1 MSYFD
6 HVKCPNCS
14 AMLKPESLGGR
25 GMACPQCGGA
35 LELKDLFGLSAAFD
49 EEGPPDLSLDDLMQS
64 EAQLAGEPARAASTT
79 RARSNP
85 SRRPEDGPVA
95 VGDQEPPAESAL
107 DWMKKNRKR

>member
-6 HVKCPNCS
+6 HVRCPHCN

-25 GMACPQCGGA
+25 GMACPECGGA

-49 EEGPPDLSLDDLMQS
+49 EDSPPELSLDDLMQS
-64 EAQLAGEPARAASTT
+64 EAQLAGEPARKKQPSAARTP
-79 RARSNP
+79 A
-85 SRRPEDGPVA
+85 PEPK
-95 VGDQEPPAESAL
+95 VGGQAESAL